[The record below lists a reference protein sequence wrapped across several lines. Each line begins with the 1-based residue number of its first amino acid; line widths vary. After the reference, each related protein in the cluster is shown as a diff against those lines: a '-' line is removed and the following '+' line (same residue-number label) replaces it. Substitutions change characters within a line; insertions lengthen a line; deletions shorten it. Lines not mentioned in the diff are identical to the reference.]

1 MATGRKRL
9 RVRLSLGV
17 EFDSSEAKAAF
28 CDRLECLHTLL
39 TGPEQR
45 TLDNHGLLCALFD
58 QAEKSVTPSF
68 PGASRAPAD
77 DLQGRSSSFSTGR
90 PSVGVLKTFN
100 SNAGR
105 WN

>member
-9 RVRLSLGV
+9 RVRLFLGV

-45 TLDNHGLLCALFD
+45 TLDNHGDLCALFD
-58 QAEKSVTPSF
+58 QAEKSMTPIF
-68 PGASRAPAD
+68 PGC
-77 DLQGRSSSFSTGR
+77 FTG
-90 PSVGVLKTFN
+90 SCG
-100 SNAGR
+100 
-105 WN
+105 